1 VPLGRAEYLRQ
12 QAELSL
18 RRLRVERI
26 ELFQLHRI
34 DPKVPLSD
42 QIGALMQLREEG
54 KIARSGLSEVSVE
67 QLVAAR
73 EIGPIASVQNL
84 YNYGDRRSEDVLNYC
99 ERENIA

>member
-1 VPLGRAEYLRQ
+1 VPLGRPEYLRQ

-18 RRLRVERI
+18 RRLRLERI
-26 ELFQLHRI
+26 ELFQLYRI
-34 DPKVPLSD
+34 DPKAPLSD
-42 QIGALMQLREEG
+42 QIGALLRLREEG
-54 KIARSGLSEVSVE
+54 KIARIGLSEITVE